1 MSDHRFSTR
10 GFALLLLLAAAIAA
24 TIAVLQPSRAEERL
38 QQGPVNDPAAP
49 AGARGTNPPDV
60 TNASR
65 AAAQLPRLHSLLV
78 SWRGA
83 LILEHYA
90 GGVRATNL
98 ANIKSASKSVISA
111 LVGIAIERGHIKGVD
126 EPIERY
132 FPELGR
138 DPDPRK
144 RKITIGDLLSMRSG
158 LESTSGGNYGRWVRS
173 SNWVR
178 HALARP
184 LISDPGTSMEY
195 STGSSHLLS
204 AILTKA
210 TKTTTWQFAQSA
222 LMKPIGVTLARWTQ
236 DPQGIF
242 MGGNEMLMT
251 PRQMVTF
258 GELYANEGRHQGRQ
272 IVSARW
278 VETSCEPRTAS
289 RWNSDRRYGYGW
301 WMRELGGREACFA
314 WGYGGQYI
322 FVFRDLGL
330 VVVTTSSTAVDE
342 ERRGYRRMLFD
353 LVAREIVVPIDG
365 ATR

>member
-1 MSDHRFSTR
+1 MSDRTVSRRH
-10 GFALLLLLAAAIAA
+10 FALLLLAAAIA
-24 TIAVLQPSRAEERL
+24 TTVAVLQPSRAQAPL
-38 QQGPVNDPAAP
+38 PQGPVNDPLTP
-49 AGARGTNPPDV
+49 AGARGTSPPDV
-60 TNASR
+60 TNAGR

-90 GGVRATNL
+90 GGRRATSL

-111 LVGIAIERGHIKGVD
+111 LVGIAIERGHIKSVH

-138 DPDPRK
+138 DVDPRK
-144 RKITIGDLLSMRSG
+144 RQITIEDLLTMRSG
-158 LESTSGGNYGRWVRS
+158 LESTSGGNYGEWVRS
-173 SNWVR
+173 RNWVR

-210 TKTTTWQFAQSA
+210 TKTTTWQFARSA
-222 LMKPIGVTLARWTQ
+222 LMKPVGVTLARWTQ

-258 GELYANEGRHQGRQ
+258 GELYANEGRHQGKQ
-272 IVSARW
+272 IVSAQW

-289 RWNSDRRYGYGW
+289 RWNPDRRYGYGW
-301 WMRELGGREACFA
+301 WVRELGGHETCFA

-322 FVFRDLGL
+322 LVFSDLGL
-330 VVVTTSSTAVDE
+330 VVVTTSSTSVDE
-342 ERRGYRRMLFD
+342 ERRGYRRTLFD
-353 LVAREIVVPIDG
+353 LIARDIVVPVAG